1 MKGSIIAITLA
12 CLWLTGCNDRLALK
26 PAFDTY
32 LARVANV
39 LDTAPP
45 ALTEPG
51 PLPPLPPQR
60 RLQLQQPRVSA
71 GLLDTLKLGECRL
84 LALVGEHN
92 SPIGKSQ
99 SAGAVLLY
107 HLRFQQGLQDC
118 RTRQHDETLNAW
130 LMALEQKKAPLLPG
144 YHWNMMVAEP
154 EIRATLTPRQRP
166 VLSDHRGFQATFN
179 AFTLFTTL
187 RRQATGTPQPGVI
200 DNTTFNDRLG
210 GLYNNDYLGELYYS
224 LHSAAHYLEQSL
236 AFLARLAHVDCGP
249 AGKADAKRLR
259 NAMEHYYIKEI
270 QARLSELDRHF
281 VRLAPLL
288 EQSLS
293 PPPSR
298 DEAMAEYVHWYAS
311 GLDSRIYT
319 HYRRLTLDHA
329 RAWQKFLH
337 RCNLSPG

>member
-12 CLWLTGCNDRLALK
+12 CLWLTGCNDRQALK
-26 PAFDTY
+26 SAFDTY

-39 LDTAPP
+39 LGTDPP
-45 ALTEPG
+45 ALGQPA
-51 PLPPLPPQR
+51 PLPPLPAQR
-60 RLQLQQPRVSA
+60 RLQLQQPRISA

-118 RTRQHDETLNAW
+118 RAQQDDNALQAW
-130 LMALEQKKAPLLPG
+130 LTGLEQQKAPLLPG

-154 EIRATLTPRQRP
+154 DIRAALTPRQRP
-166 VLSDHRGFQATFN
+166 VPDDHRGFQATFN
-179 AFTLFTTL
+179 AFSLFARL
-187 RRQATGTPQPGVI
+187 RHQAAGTPQLTVI
-200 DNTTFNDRLG
+200 DSAGFNERLG

-224 LHSAAHYLEQSL
+224 LHSASHYLAQSITFLGRLEQ
-236 AFLARLAHVDCGP
+236 FNCGP
-249 AGKADAKRLR
+249 AGKADAERLR
-259 NAMEHYYIKEI
+259 NAMEHYYIKDI
-270 QARLSELDRHF
+270 QARLSRLDRHF

-288 EQSLS
+288 QQSLT
-293 PPPSR
+293 PPSTGHDAM
-298 DEAMAEYVHWYAS
+298 DEYRHWYAS
-311 GLDSRIYT
+311 GLDSLIYT
-319 HYRRLTLDHA
+319 RYRQLTLEHA
-329 RAWQKFLH
+329 RAWQDFLH

>member
-1 MKGSIIAITLA
+1 MKGSLIAIVLA
-12 CLWLTGCNDRLALK
+12 CLWLTGCNDRQALK

-39 LDTAPP
+39 LGAEPP
-45 ALTEPG
+45 TLTRPG

-60 RLQLQQPRVSA
+60 LLQLQQPRISA

-84 LALVGEHN
+84 LALVGQHN

-107 HLRFQQGLQDC
+107 HLRFQQGLRDC
-118 RTRQHDETLNAW
+118 RGRHDDSELQAW
-130 LMALEQKKAPLLPG
+130 LDELEQQKAPLLPG

-154 EIRATLTPRQRP
+154 EIRAALTPRQRP
-166 VLSDHRGFQATFN
+166 VPADHRGFQATIN
-179 AFTLFTTL
+179 AFSLFAAL
-187 RRQATGTPQPGVI
+187 QRQAKGTPSLSLVNS
-200 DNTTFNDRLG
+200 DEFNERLG

-236 AFLARLAHVDCGP
+236 TFLARLSQFDCGP
-249 AGKADAKRLR
+249 AGQQDAGRLR
-259 NAMEHYYIKEI
+259 NAMEHYYIKGI
-270 QARLSELDRHF
+270 QGQLSELDRHF

-288 EQSLS
+288 AQSLVA
-293 PPPSR
+293 PPERR
-298 DEAMAEYVHWYAS
+298 DTMADYRSWYAS

-319 HYRRLTLDHA
+319 HYRQLTLKHA
-329 RAWQKFLH
+329 KAWQAFLR